1 MKAPHA
7 RNFHVA
13 SGVSVDPAAFS
24 EAFPGSRLTVEP
36 EGATRIRIKEPASAA
51 TVARRLGI
59 LPEALLPVLN
69 TLSKAPLPPTPA
81 LEQEHGALASR
92 LVTVE
97 ATLEQLQEENKELRL
112 RNQAQVNHALTIAE
126 WSAKQFAELAGAMN
140 DARVVNMFRG
150 DIRDRVTRAEA
161 QVNELVDNLRTK
173 ISRF

>member
-1 MKAPHA
+1 M
-7 RNFHVA
+7 
-13 SGVSVDPAAFS
+13 
-24 EAFPGSRLTVEP
+24 
-36 EGATRIRIKEPASAA
+36 
-51 TVARRLGI
+51 
-59 LPEALLPVLN
+59 LPEALLPVLS
-69 TLSKAPLPPTPA
+69 TLSTAPLAHTPA

-161 QVNELVDNLRTK
+161 QTNELVDKLRRERK
-173 ISRF
+173 I